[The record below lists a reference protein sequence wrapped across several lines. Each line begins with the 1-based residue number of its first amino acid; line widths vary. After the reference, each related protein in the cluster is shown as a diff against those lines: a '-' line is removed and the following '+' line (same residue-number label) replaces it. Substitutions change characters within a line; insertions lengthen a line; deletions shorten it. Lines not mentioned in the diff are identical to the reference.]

1 MSFFKLAGK
10 GSEDGRMT
18 KRSQWIFFA
27 RREGTEMLV
36 GRIIQRITFEM
47 MRGLIEVE
55 WRVERKFWRE
65 VEGVREM
72 RLMVQT
78 GILVIGL
85 YLEYKR
91 IGCVEMKRGFKL
103 IM

>member
-1 MSFFKLAGK
+1 MRFFKLGGK

-47 MRGLIEVE
+47 VRGLIEVE

-65 VEGVREM
+65 VEGVRER

-78 GILVIGL
+78 GILV
-85 YLEYKR
+85 
-91 IGCVEMKRGFKL
+91 VERNWEFKE
-103 IM
+103 